1 MLSRTKIGL
10 SLSPLACPTSGLT
23 LATCLRLQRVA
34 IGAAIMKPDERPG
47 CVASRAGFS
56 DTEAN
61 SIQDPVVWS
70 PRRQLRRAANSF
82 LRTALLGTRL
92 LVTSGCRV
100 IAVAG
105 IWITSVGRVAQTGLE
120 WAIIQFRDLDRREN
134 RYLRLDYN
142 EPLRQSANIESPL
155 GAPHGI
161 VTLKILTRTVPVYVE
176 WT

>member
-1 MLSRTKIGL
+1 
-10 SLSPLACPTSGLT
+10 
-23 LATCLRLQRVA
+23 
-34 IGAAIMKPDERPG
+34 
-47 CVASRAGFS
+47 
-56 DTEAN
+56 
-61 SIQDPVVWS
+61 
-70 PRRQLRRAANSF
+70 LRRAANSF

-155 GAPHGI
+155 GGAARHSHAQ
-161 VTLKILTRTVPVYVE
+161 TLTRTVPLYVE

>member
-1 MLSRTKIGL
+1 MAARIALQPHYIRQVGHDLFVQFTAEPQCPSPFFARPYDPPLYVRMLSRTKIGL
-10 SLSPLACPTSGLT
+10 SLSPLACPTSWP
-23 LATCLRLQRVA
+23 LAHNFACRVW
-34 IGAAIMKPDERPG
+34 P
-47 CVASRAGFS
+47 SAG
-56 DTEAN
+56 D
-61 SIQDPVVWS
+61 
-70 PRRQLRRAANSF
+70 RQLSDDSARRH
-82 LRTALLGTRL
+82 LDH
-92 LVTSGCRV
+92 GC
-100 IAVAG
+100 G
-105 IWITSVGRVAQTGLE
+105 VGSQTGLE